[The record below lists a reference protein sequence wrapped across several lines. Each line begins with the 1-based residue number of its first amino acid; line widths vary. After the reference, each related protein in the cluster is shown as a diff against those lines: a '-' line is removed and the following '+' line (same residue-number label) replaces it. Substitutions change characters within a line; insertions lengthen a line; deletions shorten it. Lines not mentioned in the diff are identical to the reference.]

1 METPFAVYDALS
13 AINIPPDKIRVVV
26 QSMERDMALFATQ
39 SQFGALDQ
47 QSAGRFDLLRAEVD
61 SFRERF
67 EQVDRRFEQIDRRFE
82 QVDKRFEQ
90 MDKRFEQV
98 DKCFEQVD
106 KRFEQV
112 DKRFEQ
118 IDRRFDLADKRL
130 TEAMHHIEQRLTVR
144 LGSFLAVSTAVTATL
159 VVLLR
164 GGAAG

>member
-13 AINIPPDKIRVVV
+13 AINVPPDKVRVVV

-39 SQFGALDQ
+39 SQFGAFDQ
-47 QSAGRFDLLRAEVD
+47 QSAGRFDLLRAEMD

-67 EQVDRRFEQIDRRFE
+67 EQIDRRFEQIDRRFE

-90 MDKRFEQV
+90 
-98 DKCFEQVD
+98 
-106 KRFEQV
+106 V

-118 IDRRFDLADKRL
+118 IDKRFEQIDKRFDLADKRL
-130 TEAMHHIEQRLTVR
+130 TEAMQHIEQRLTVR

-164 GGAAG
+164 G

>member
-13 AINIPPDKIRVVV
+13 AINVPPDKVRVVV

-47 QSAGRFDLLRAEVD
+47 QSAGRFDLLRAEMD

-67 EQVDRRFEQIDRRFE
+67 EQIDRRFEQIDRRFE

-90 MDKRFEQV
+90 
-98 DKCFEQVD
+98 
-106 KRFEQV
+106 V

-118 IDRRFDLADKRL
+118 IDKRFDLADKRL
-130 TEAMHHIEQRLTVR
+130 TEAMQHIEQRLTVR

-164 GGAAG
+164 G